1 MNFTSGKDVVG
12 CGKSLFSW
20 QLEEKTRK
28 LQKLYVSRYH
38 KVVELM
44 MNRRT
49 KISEL
54 EEPFPGELKITN
66 HFLSWG
72 H

>member
-1 MNFTSGKDVVG
+1 M
-12 CGKSLFSW
+12 FSW

-28 LQKLYVSRYH
+28 LQKLYVLRYH
-38 KVVELM
+38 RVVELM

-72 H
+72 N